1 MEYDPIML
9 TALLGL
15 SASVW
20 AIMEVVKPALSGVF
34 DRLNKTVKIPVN
46 IQTPAKFAIWRFLGI
61 LLGIGAVAVVD
72 GVSFLEMWNIYLV
85 DMPAWVDVVVTGV
98 VVGLGDRA
106 IHWIV
111 DGIEANGGAIADYLK
126 GWDNESAS

>member
-1 MEYDPIML
+1 MDYDPIML

-20 AIMEVVKPALSGVF
+20 AIMEVVKPALGGLF
-34 DRLNKTVKIPVN
+34 DRLTKTAKIPVN
-46 IQTPAKFAIWRFLGI
+46 IQKPTKFAIWRFLGV
-61 LLGIGAVAVVD
+61 LLGIGAVAIVE

-85 DMPAWVDVVVTGV
+85 DMPAWVDVVITGA

-111 DGIEANGGAIADYLK
+111 DGMEANGVAIADYLK
-126 GWDNESAS
+126 GVGNAQTP